1 MGTMETGEREVI
13 PMIMSPNKTLTK
25 PRLLRIAQLS
35 SKYTGT
41 AAEAMIGTHAKEYSV
56 CKSRTWAATLYL
68 EHDHES
74 PEIQYL
80 HANEKALDKLLRQRI
95 AF

>member
-35 SKYTGT
+35 SK
-41 AAEAMIGTHAKEYSV
+41 
-56 CKSRTWAATLYL
+56 
-68 EHDHES
+68 
-74 PEIQYL
+74 
-80 HANEKALDKLLRQRI
+80 
-95 AF
+95 